1 MTSYYED
8 LRIGEAAALGE
19 HTFTREAIIAFA
31 RKFDPQPFH
40 LDEEAGRASIFGSL
54 VASGWHTASVCM
66 RKLIDWREAER
77 ARSAARGETLAPLG
91 VSPGFKNLRW
101 PNPVRPGDVV
111 AYSLETESMRETRRP
126 QWGLVGNRF
135 RGVNQDGLEVL
146 TFSSLVLMA
155 RRPT

>member
-8 LRIGEAAALGE
+8 LRIGETAALGE
-19 HTFTREAIIAFA
+19 HAFTREAIIGFA

-77 ARSAARGETLAPLG
+77 ARSAARGEALAPLG

-101 PNPVRPGDVV
+101 PNPVRPGDIV
-111 AYSLETESMRETRRP
+111 AYSLETESTRETRRP

-146 TFSSLVLMA
+146 TFSSLVLIA
-155 RRPT
+155 RRPA